1 MDYNNIPQELKDL
14 DRWVVWRDGKIPYDA
29 KYANSRASSTNPDT
43 WASFEAAT
51 TAYEEC
57 NQALGVGFVLN
68 GDGLCG
74 IDIDHCIQ
82 DGEIDPSALQLLDH
96 LGTSYV
102 SISPSGTG
110 LRAFGY
116 ATPLL
121 QGVKGTYEGLA
132 IELYSSQR
140 YLTITDNVIRIAPLS
155 QLQHFDSLAH
165 YIRSSSHVDMSTG
178 EIIER
183 QPSERHAELIRRIL
197 QGDVFHDSLRD
208 LAASFCASGMHTGAV
223 VNHLKALMQASNAP
237 HDQRWNERYKQIPQ
251 LVRTAQSKFKTF
263 DPFADVP
270 IKEDED
276 LFDSLGAVFADEL
289 PSEYTPPDELVEDV
303 LITRNTS
310 ILYGSSNSGKTFF
323 ALSMAAAISRGA
335 DFLNKRTQEGLV
347 VYMATESPET
357 VRTRL
362 QAYMRFHDCTLNNIL
377 LIQKPI
383 NFFTDDSDVE
393 RVIAA
398 IKQAEDRKGQK
409 AALIIGDT
417 LSRISSGANENAGQ
431 DMGPVMNRIDYLMNS
446 TVSSV
451 MMIHHSGKMQ
461 DAGARG
467 WSGIRAFVD
476 TEIEVT
482 DIEGVRKATISKQRA
497 LGSKGD
503 EIYFNLMTMH
513 MGYNKWGRPST
524 TCVVTE

>member
-1 MDYNNIPQELKDL
+1 MQYENIPEELKQL

-29 KYANSRASSTNPDT
+29 KFVNSRASSTNPDT

-51 TAYEEC
+51 TAYEESDE
-57 NQALGVGFVLN
+57 ALGIGFVLN

-82 DGEIDPSALQLLDH
+82 DAEIDPAALQLLDH
-96 LGTSYV
+96 LGTSYI

-132 IELYSSQR
+132 VELYSNQR
-140 YLTITDNVIRIAPLS
+140 YLTITDQLVKMEPLV

-165 YIRSSSHVDMSTG
+165 YIRSSSHVDTSTG
-178 EIIER
+178 EIIDR

-197 QGDVFHDSLRD
+197 QGNVFHDSLRD

-237 HDQRWNERYKQIPQ
+237 HDQRWTERYKQIPQ
-251 LVRTAQSKFKTF
+251 LVRTAGQKYQVF
-263 DPFADVP
+263 DPFAGPDV
-270 IKEDED
+270 KEDED
-276 LFDSLGAVFADEL
+276 LFDSIGAVFANEISTDF
-289 PSEYTPPDELVEDV
+289 SPPDELVEDV
-303 LITRNTS
+303 LIARNTS
-310 ILYGSSNSGKTFF
+310 ILYGNSNSGKTFF
-323 ALSMAAAISRGA
+323 ALNMAAAVSRGT
-335 DFLNKRTQEGLV
+335 DFLGKRTQQGMV

-362 QAYMRFHDCTLNNIL
+362 QAYMKYHNCTLDNML
-377 LIQKPI
+377 LIQKPV
-383 NFFTDDSDVE
+383 NFFTDDRDVE

-398 IKQAEDRKGQK
+398 IKKAEDMRGCK

-417 LSRISSGANENAGQ
+417 LARISSGANENAGQ

-461 DAGARG
+461 ASGARG

-482 DIEGVRKATISKQRA
+482 DEEGVRKAEIMKQRA

-503 EIYFNLMTMH
+503 ALFFDLHVMH
-513 MGYNKWGRPST
+513 MGFNRWGRPSN
-524 TCVVTE
+524 TCVIA

>member
-57 NQALGVGFVLN
+57 DQALGVGFVLN

-165 YIRSSSHVDMSTG
+165 YIRSSSHVDTATG
-178 EIIER
+178 EVIER

-197 QGDVFHDSLRD
+197 QGDVYHDSLRD
-208 LAASFCASGMHTGAV
+208 LAASFCASGMHTGAA
-223 VNHLKALMQASNAP
+223 VNHLKALMQASSAP

-276 LFDSLGAVFADEL
+276 IFDSMSAVFADNL
-289 PSEYTPPDELVEDV
+289 PAEFEAPNEIIEDF
-303 LITRNTS
+303 LTARSTS
-310 ILYGSSNSGKTFF
+310 LLYGDSNVGKSFL
-323 ALSMAAAISRGA
+323 ALAMACAVSRGT
-335 DFLNKRTQEGLV
+335 DFLGKRTQQGLT
-347 VYMATESPET
+347 VYLASESPESI
-357 VRTRL
+357 RMRL
-362 QAYMRFHDCTLNNIL
+362 QAYMSYHDCL
-377 LIQKPI
+377 LPNLLVVQKPI
-383 NFFTDDSDVE
+383 DLYNNEDDAEKIIELIKRVE
-393 RVIAA
+393 EQR
-398 IKQAEDRKGQK
+398 EMK
-409 AALIIGDT
+409 ASLVVADT
-417 LSRISSGANENAGQ
+417 LARMMAGGDENSITAMQPVLNRMDRI
-431 DMGPVMNRIDYLMNS
+431 MNS
-446 TVSSV
+446 TMSTVMLVHHTAKGASV
-451 MMIHHSGKMQ
+451 
-461 DAGARG
+461 ARG
-467 WSGIRAFVD
+467 HSSLRAHID
-476 TEIEVT
+476 SEIAVLEEDGLRRMHIT
-482 DIEGVRKATISKQRA
+482 KQRSLA
-497 LGSKGD
+497 SKNQ
-503 EIYFNLMTMH
+503 EMPFNLLPIH
-513 MGYNKWGRPST
+513 MGYSVFGKPLS
-524 TCVVTE
+524 TCVAIP

>member
-1 MDYNNIPQELKDL
+1 MNYENIPEELKQL
-14 DRWVVWRDGKIPYDA
+14 DRWVVWRDGKVPYDA
-29 KYANSRASSTNPDT
+29 KYVNSRASSTNPDT

-51 TAYEEC
+51 TAYEESDE
-57 NQALGVGFVLN
+57 ALGIGFVLN

-74 IDIDHCIQ
+74 IDIDHCIH
-82 DGEIDPSALQLLDH
+82 DAEIDPAALQLLDH
-96 LGTSYV
+96 LGTSYI

-132 IELYSSQR
+132 VELYSSQR
-140 YLTITDNVIRIAPLS
+140 YLTITDQALKLEPLRE
-155 QLQHFDSLAH
+155 LQHFSDLAH
-165 YIRSSSHVDMSTG
+165 YIRSSSHVNTSTG
-178 EIIER
+178 EVIER
-183 QPSERHAELIRRIL
+183 KPNERHSELVRRIL
-197 QGDVFHDSLRD
+197 TGETYHDSLRD
-208 LAASFCASGMHTGAV
+208 LAASLAASGTHQGAL
-223 VNHLKALMQASNAP
+223 VNHLRGLMDASSAP
-237 HDQRWNERYKQIPQ
+237 RDQRYLDRYKQIPD
-251 LVRTAQSKFKTF
+251 LVRTAQSKFRTF
-263 DPFADVP
+263 DPFGDVP
-270 IKEDED
+270 IKEDD
-276 LFDSLGAVFADEL
+276 NLFDSLGAVFADEL
-289 PSEYTPPDELVEDV
+289 PSEYTPPDELVEDI

-310 ILYGSSNSGKTFF
+310 ILYGSSNSGKTFW

-335 DFLNKRTQEGLV
+335 DFLGKRTQEGMV
-347 VYMATESPET
+347 VYLATESPET

-362 QAYMRFHDCTLNNIL
+362 QAYMRYHDCTLDNIL
-377 LIQKPI
+377 LIQKPV
-383 NFFTDDSDVE
+383 NFFTDNTDVE

-398 IKQAEDRKGQK
+398 IKQAEDQKGKK
-409 AALIIGDT
+409 ASLIIGDT
-417 LSRISSGANENAGQ
+417 LARISAGANENAGQ

-476 TEIEVT
+476 AEIEVT
-482 DIEGVRKATISKQRA
+482 DAEGVRKATISKQRA

-513 MGYNKWGRPST
+513 MGFNKWGRPST
-524 TCVVTE
+524 SCVVTQ